1 MDKYIKKLQELNQI
15 CKGLNDK
22 STYVLDNGIVYS
34 HSMDNEKKKNCAFVK
49 IERADGE
56 PILEDIDYRAYL
68 KGSDIYA
75 FIKNNNPKKIDV
87 NKVINPDGSIT
98 ITSASGDKL
107 DLPISKG
114 KGDRLLKKTKKYIR
128 AFQENKAINID
139 ITDTAKSSLKRAI
152 PLLIQFTDSDPLN
165 LGEEKEISF
174 RFTKKL
180 IKTTFNDKI
189 SYVKFSTHSTNGG
202 LYIANIQ
209 IEKSGYIINQYYY
222 YIPY

>member
-22 STYVLDNGIVYS
+22 STYVLDNGVVYS
-34 HSMDNEKKKNCAFVK
+34 HSMNNEKKKNCAFVK
-49 IERADGE
+49 IERADGK

-75 FIKNNNPKKIDV
+75 FIKNNNPKKVDIVRTV
-87 NKVINPDGSIT
+87 NEDGSVT
-98 ITSASGDKL
+98 LSSSTGDSVHL
-107 DLPISKG
+107 AISKN
-114 KGDRLLKKTKKYIR
+114 KGNRLLKKTKKYIR
-128 AFQENKAINID
+128 AFQEDKALELD
-139 ITDTAKSSLKRAI
+139 ITDLAKKSLKRAI
-152 PLLIQFTDSDPLN
+152 PLLIQFKDEDPLN
-165 LGEEKEISF
+165 FDEPKEISF

-180 IKTTFNDKI
+180 IKTSFNDKI
-189 SYVKFSTHSTNGG
+189 GYVKFSTHSTNGG

-209 IEKSGYIINQYYY
+209 IEKNGYIINQYYY